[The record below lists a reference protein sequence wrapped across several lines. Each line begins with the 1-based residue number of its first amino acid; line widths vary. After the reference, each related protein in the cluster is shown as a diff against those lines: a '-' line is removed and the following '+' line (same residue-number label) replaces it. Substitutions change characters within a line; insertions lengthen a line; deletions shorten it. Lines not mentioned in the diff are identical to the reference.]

1 MSTSTGHASTW
12 SNSDGLV
19 VGFGTRKPI
28 VEGANAKN
36 YAGKGGYK
44 TASSVFTY
52 KDAMVAAANV
62 NVPVPAGSHIVSVEL
77 VIESAFIGG
86 TNLTVGDGSSATG
99 FIDATQGAT
108 ANLTAGATLVGTGA
122 YTKGG
127 TDTTA
132 QEFKLYASADTI
144 DVTANGTFTAGKAT
158 LYVNYV

>member
-1 MSTSTGHASTW
+1 MSTSTGHATTW
-12 SNSDGLV
+12 SNPDGLV
-19 VGFGTRKPI
+19 VGTGVRKPV
-28 VEGANAKN
+28 VEGSNAKN
-36 YAGKGGYK
+36 YGGQGGYK
-44 TASSVFTY
+44 TACAVFTY

-62 NVPVPAGSHIVSVEL
+62 NVPVPAGAHIVSVSL
-77 VIESAFIGG
+77 VIETAFAGG

-108 ANLTAGATLVGTGA
+108 ANLTAGSLLVGTGA

-132 QEFKLYASADTI
+132 QELKVYASADTI

-158 LYVNYV
+158 LVVNYV